1 MLLGNAIV
9 YTPAMTHWQA
19 DSIVLFAVASI
30 SQLHDGK
37 QVFSSVPWM
46 EVEVKL

>member
-9 YTPAMTHWQA
+9 YTPAMSHWRA
-19 DSIVLFAVASI
+19 DSIVLFAVASS

-37 QVFSSVPWM
+37 QVFSSAPWM